1 MTSAPLTCDEV
12 EALLPMIA
20 DGQLDE
26 VSDPTLFTH
35 LADCPRCAGTL
46 ATHDLISLALAPTV
60 VGAPRRGLRFPVW
73 ATARTWLPRAAA
85 AVVLV
90 ALGASFSSLRPSA
103 ASPSVS
109 LTAVTKTHAAS
120 ATVVQPAHVAHAE
133 ATEPIQIDMEVVTV
147 PGSTPS
153 HPRYLV
159 RRGEQVLLVDPTAG
173 PADAVPATYAKP
185 SSHERI
191 RRY

>member
-1 MTSAPLTCDEV
+1 MTRATLTCDEV
-12 EALLPMIA
+12 EALLPLIA

-26 VSDPTLFTH
+26 SSDPILFVH
-35 LADCPRCAGTL
+35 LADCPHCAESL
-46 ATHDLISLALAPTV
+46 ATHDLITLALAPSV
-60 VGAPRRGLRFPVW
+60 VGAPRRLRFPAW
-73 ATARTWLPRAAA
+73 ATVRKWLPQAAA

-90 ALGASFSSLRPSA
+90 ALGASFSSPRSSTVTPLVSSTGA
-103 ASPSVS
+103 AMKP
-109 LTAVTKTHAAS
+109 LTAPPA
-120 ATVVQPAHVAHAE
+120 QPAHLAHAD

-147 PGSTPS
+147 PGATPG

-173 PADAVPATYAKP
+173 PADALPATYAKP